1 MMISK
6 VLKLGDETH
15 KYWYLN
21 YIIGYLKLNKSHAV
35 FRPQST
41 ELVTDVTVLSD
52 SYAILYVANN
62 NNETT
67 AHMFRRKISSSFT
80 QPLITVESSLT

>member
-6 VLKLGDETH
+6 MLKLVDETH

-21 YIIGYLKLNKSHAV
+21 FIIEYLKLTVLRHKSQAV

-41 ELVTDVTVLSD
+41 ELPD

-67 AHMFRRKISSSFT
+67 AHMFRRKISYSLT
-80 QPLITVESSLT
+80 QPLTTVESGLT

>member
-1 MMISK
+1 MPFSGHR
-6 VLKLGDETH
+6 VL
-15 KYWYLN
+15 
-21 YIIGYLKLNKSHAV
+21 
-35 FRPQST
+35 T

-67 AHMFRRKISSSFT
+67 ALMFRRKISSSLT
-80 QPLITVESSLT
+80 QPLITVESGLI

>member
-6 VLKLGDETH
+6 MLKLVDETH

-21 YIIGYLKLNKSHAV
+21 FIIEYLKLTVLRHKSQAV

-41 ELVTDVTVLSD
+41 ELPQLPD

-67 AHMFRRKISSSFT
+67 AHMFRRKISYSLT
-80 QPLITVESSLT
+80 QPLTTVESGLT